1 MRDLTVLGA
10 LLKLQEPWTV
20 IDVRCDV
27 SRSRCDTWV
36 GLEQRRGWFG
46 RSLGKSTPQHATMT
60 WRHTNLGDWSW
71 YIHVTA
77 PASANLSRLP
87 WAGEIGLPFTA
98 ALERQLGS
106 LIPHVSRLDVLGP
119 LLRLD
124 MVDLAHAYS
133 KGRLQSAGTSAAG
146 PATPSIGNDDS
157 GIPPAQDPVWIA
169 LLEGSHSFQVR
180 ATGLQLLLFNLRMQY
195 RRAHAPEQ
203 KLHHAQECR
212 HYFVRNR
219 RQLAFELGQL
229 AVLGNP
235 ASAQSSREVQA

>member
-1 MRDLTVLGA
+1 MRDFHVLSA
-10 LLKLQEPWTV
+10 LLKLREPWTL
-20 IDVRCDV
+20 IDVRCDA
-27 SRSRCDTWV
+27 SRNRCDTWI

-46 RSLGKSTPQHATMT
+46 LARAKPDQRDATMT
-60 WRHTNLGDWSW
+60 WRHTNLGDWNW

-77 PASANLSRLP
+77 PASVSLARLS
-87 WAGEIGLPFTA
+87 WAGEIGLPFTH

-106 LIPHVSRLDVLGP
+106 LIPHVLHLDMLGS

-133 KGRLQSAGTSAAG
+133 KGRLQGVSTAPAVVAAPRTG
-146 PATPSIGNDDS
+146 SDDS
-157 GIPPAQDPVWIA
+157 GIPPVQDPVWIA

-195 RRAHAPEQ
+195 RRVDDPEQ
-203 KLHHAQECR
+203 KLRHVQECR
-212 HYFVRNR
+212 HYFVCNR

-229 AVLGNP
+229 AALGI
-235 ASAQSSREVQA
+235 ASSTQHSREVQA